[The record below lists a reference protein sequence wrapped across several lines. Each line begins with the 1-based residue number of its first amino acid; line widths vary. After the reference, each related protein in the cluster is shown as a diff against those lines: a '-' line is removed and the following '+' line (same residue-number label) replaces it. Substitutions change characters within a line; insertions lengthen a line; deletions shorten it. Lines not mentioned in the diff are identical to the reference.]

1 MPGLSE
7 HLYYFLFSLLIISGN
22 FAGFPGTKL
31 RLKHFLKKSFEYHC
45 AEPLFVVLFRI
56 L

>member
-1 MPGLSE
+1 MPGQSE
-7 HLYYFLFSLLIISGN
+7 HPFYFLFSLLITSGN
-22 FAGFPGTKL
+22 FAGFPGTNL
-31 RLKHFLKKSFEYHC
+31 HLKHFLKSFEHHF